1 MENTEKPTVIT
12 NYNLIVGKNKTG
24 KTKFLNEIGNA
35 KNISDF
41 YLINYNFMKR
51 NLYNELLKKHNVQVT
66 FTKSQ
71 YVNTEEI
78 QKKIDKIEEVAK
90 PIVERLSELKEH
102 KFEVDPLLHIHESTY
117 ACLMSSIDQ
126 KSCIVCDNQHIDL
139 DELFE
144 KYRELGK
151 YIEQQHLNVKN
162 RADYHN
168 LKLQYNDLKSDH
180 KFQSSF
186 LKKIEKDTAENKH
199 QSMFDD
205 FLYDIEKSMHEDL
218 GIKNAKVT
226 IDRENR
232 NITILPNLS
241 RTQRVFLSF
250 ILANYFYDD
259 EILVFDDVGLD
270 IDSLKE
276 LIKFIHDRK
285 YNNKI
290 YISSLIKPR
299 GRVFQ
304 SWNIIEM
311 KEKNQLSEE
320 ISEEP
325 LSN

>member
-1 MENTEKPTVIT
+1 METTEKLT

-24 KTKFLNEIGNA
+24 KTKFLNDIGNA
-35 KNISDF
+35 INISDF
-41 YLINYNFMKR
+41 YLINYNFVKR
-51 NLYNELLKKHNVQVT
+51 NLYDELLKKHNVQVV
-66 FTKSQ
+66 FTQSK

-78 QKKIDKIEEVAK
+78 QSKIDKIEEVAK
-90 PIVERLSELKEH
+90 PIVERLSELKQQNF
-102 KFEVDPLLHIHESTY
+102 KVDPLLHIHESTY
-117 ACLMSSIDQ
+117 ACLMTTMEE

-139 DELFE
+139 DELLE

-162 RADYHN
+162 RADYNN

-180 KFQSSF
+180 RFQSSF
-186 LKKIEKDTAENKH
+186 LKKIEKDTAENKY

-205 FLYDIEKSMHEDL
+205 FLYEIEKSIHEDL
-218 GIKNAKVT
+218 GIKDAKVT

-232 NITILPNLS
+232 KITILPNLS

-250 ILANYFYDD
+250 ILANYFYDN
-259 EILVFDDVGLD
+259 ETLIFDDVGLD

-276 LIKFIHDRK
+276 LIKFIHDKK

-311 KEKNQLSEE
+311 KEKKELEE
-320 ISEEP
+320 HKCEEP